1 MKKTAKIIVATAA
14 CACLVGASGCAAAT
28 NSLSVDS
35 YWYIDTFEGIQRT
48 SVLDDEENANR
59 TAEVLLYEL
68 NFEQPENGNAAYRVE
83 YYTDS
88 ENFDEGDNAHY
99 FKTTFY
105 AKHFDWSTDTNE
117 KYTLTAND
125 INAMPEEDQQRITD
139 GTQEVLYVLETEMRV
154 SGRYVLGDA
163 DTAAT
168 GENSVEFSDY
178 MTTTTYF
185 RSARNGLEPVYS
197 KQRVHTTSPATLAPV
212 TVEDMCRQFEYSYEV
227 FYNFDCTEATY
238 TYTEHY
244 SDDERS
250 DPEEY
255 TVDGLKNTGYTLF
268 DNNSL
273 YNAIRGMSLSEN
285 FGTTLSLFTP
295 ANYGVF
301 NVNVTGGAQGELDL
315 EADADIISALTSA
328 YGEFDIPPAEEN
340 GDSTD
345 NGEDGTQETEEHS
358 YIYYN
363 PAYITAA
370 SELHGTTQTAW
381 FAAVNISD
389 SNGNTLSDE
398 DNNVYRATM
407 LRLTVPVSYSLGT
420 IEYRLAEV
428 VSVLGGQA

>member
-105 AKHFDWSTDTNE
+105 AKHFDWSTDANE

-125 INAMPEEDQQRITD
+125 INAMPDEDQQRITN
-139 GTQEVLYVLETEMRV
+139 GTQEVVYVLETEMRV

-227 FYNFDCTEATY
+227 FYNFDCKI
-238 TYTEHY
+238 
-244 SDDERS
+244 
-250 DPEEY
+250 
-255 TVDGLKNTGYTLF
+255 G
-268 DNNSL
+268 
-273 YNAIRGMSLSEN
+273 
-285 FGTTLSLFTP
+285 
-295 ANYGVF
+295 
-301 NVNVTGGAQGELDL
+301 
-315 EADADIISALTSA
+315 
-328 YGEFDIPPAEEN
+328 
-340 GDSTD
+340 
-345 NGEDGTQETEEHS
+345 
-358 YIYYN
+358 
-363 PAYITAA
+363 
-370 SELHGTTQTAW
+370 
-381 FAAVNISD
+381 
-389 SNGNTLSDE
+389 
-398 DNNVYRATM
+398 RAH
-407 LRLTVPVSYSLGT
+407 V
-420 IEYRLAEV
+420 
-428 VSVLGGQA
+428 